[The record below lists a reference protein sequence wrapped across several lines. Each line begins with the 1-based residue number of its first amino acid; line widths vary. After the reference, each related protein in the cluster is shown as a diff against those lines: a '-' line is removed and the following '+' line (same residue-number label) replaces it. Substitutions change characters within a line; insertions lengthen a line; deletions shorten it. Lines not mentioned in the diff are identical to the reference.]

1 MNKVIPID
9 KQISSLLV
17 FNVLILSVLF
27 LTVQAILTISPP
39 VTASPSNTTT
49 TIPIYEIT
57 TRGGL
62 ASPVSVSG
70 NGYGDRYPLLDVE
83 DLFGSCPDE
92 IAIFVHG
99 WGLSETDVKERI
111 DRVKMSLEHNGYFV
125 PLVSLSW
132 DSNVQWDAAKSN
144 AVQNG
149 PKLGQFI
156 LDYMN
161 TCRTDL
167 GKDVNV
173 RLIAHS
179 MGSRVVLSALNY
191 LNVNESWN
199 NNNFKIRSVHLVGA
213 AVDDEEV
220 SMEPIEVYNLPWR
233 NWWPPC
239 WYLPY
244 FYAGDGIK
252 SPYGKAIAEEVDDE
266 GKFYNLVNS
275 EDNALELIYPC
286 YEGGDDALGK
296 NGKQE
301 IGISPPPNYVEVDV
315 KDEIKPLTD
324 ADASGDCDFGVKN
337 PWTGICFADLGDN
350 HAGYLG
356 FRSLD
361 NHTLLADDGAMNIVV
376 ETLRQ

>member
-9 KQISSLLV
+9 KQISSLLI

-27 LTVQAILTISPP
+27 LMVQAILTISPP
-39 VTASPSNTTT
+39 VTASPSNTTM

-62 ASPVSVSG
+62 ASPASVSG

-83 DLFGSCPDE
+83 ELFGSCPDE

-111 DRVKMSLEHNGYFV
+111 DRLKMSLEHNGYFV

-144 AVQNG
+144 AVQDG
-149 PKLGQFI
+149 PKLGHFI

-179 MGSRVVLSALNY
+179 MGSRVVLSALNN
-191 LNVNESWN
+191 LNMNESWN

-220 SMEPIEVYNLPWR
+220 FKGSGFSVLARIQASLSY
-233 NWWPPC
+233 
-239 WYLPY
+239 
-244 FYAGDGIK
+244 
-252 SPYGKAIAEEVDDE
+252 S
-266 GKFYNLVNS
+266 LVNTENVS
-275 EDNALELIYPC
+275 FAILEPC
-286 YEGGDDALGK
+286 RFD
-296 NGKQE
+296 
-301 IGISPPPNYVEVDV
+301 
-315 KDEIKPLTD
+315 
-324 ADASGDCDFGVKN
+324 
-337 PWTGICFADLGDN
+337 
-350 HAGYLG
+350 
-356 FRSLD
+356 
-361 NHTLLADDGAMNIVV
+361 
-376 ETLRQ
+376 

>member
-1 MNKVIPID
+1 MNKVISIG

-27 LTVQAILTISPP
+27 LMVQAVLTISPP
-39 VTASPSNTTT
+39 VTASPSNTM
-49 TIPIYEIT
+49 TIPVYEIT

-62 ASPVSVSG
+62 ASPASVSG
-70 NGYGDRYPLLDVE
+70 NGYGDRYPLLNVE
-83 DLFGSCPDE
+83 ELFGNCPDE

-99 WGLSETDVKERI
+99 WGLSETEVKERI
-111 DRVKMSLEHNGYFV
+111 DRVKMSFEHNGYFV
-125 PLVSLSW
+125 PLVGLSW

-179 MGSRVVLSALNY
+179 MGSRVVLSALNN
-191 LNVNESWN
+191 LHMNESWN
-199 NNNFKIRSVHLVGA
+199 NNNFKISSVHLVGA

-220 SMEPIEVYNLPWR
+220 SMEPIEVYNLPWQS
-233 NWWPPC
+233 WWPPC

-252 SPYGKAIAEEVDDE
+252 SPYGKAIAEEIDDE

-275 EDNALELIYPC
+275 EDNTLELIYPC

-301 IGISPPPNYVEVDV
+301 IGISPPPNYAEVDV

-324 ADASGDCDFGVKN
+324 ADANGDCDFGVKN
-337 PWTGICFADLGDN
+337 PWTGICFADVGDN

-376 ETLRQ
+376 ETLKQ